1 MEKSISKTTLKFESY
16 WCTFNIDKCYIPF
29 PFSVR
34 IPEELWNLYVRG
46 TDITPSLKSLVS
58 AIYCAISLTCICA
71 KPIIT
76 AFITHQEMDN
86 IK

>member
-34 IPEELWNLYVRG
+34 IPEELWNLYVKG
-46 TDITPSLKSLVS
+46 TDIIPSLKSLV
-58 AIYCAISLTCICA
+58 YCILVDINGL
-71 KPIIT
+71 I
-76 AFITHQEMDN
+76 DVN
-86 IK
+86 DIKINKLYVKREY

>member
-46 TDITPSLKSLVS
+46 TDITPSLKALV
-58 AIYCAISLTCICA
+58 YCILLDINGLIDVNDI
-71 KPIIT
+71 KINKLYVK
-76 AFITHQEMDN
+76 QEY
-86 IK
+86 